1 MKFKIKGRKPTRDW
15 SLIDWSKSTSVLV
28 EELNMRASSISRLR
42 AQYAP
47 KTKDR
52 SNKNKI
58 KYLVDWPSVDWSK
71 RGIDLSKELNIP
83 TNVIAQKRNLFA
95 PETIKRRNF
104 LKL

>member
-1 MKFKIKGRKPTRDW
+1 MIKLKGRKPARDW
-15 SLIDWSKSTSVLV
+15 SLIDWLKSTSVLA

-42 AQYAP
+42 AQHAP

-52 SNKNKI
+52 SNKTKI
-58 KYLVDWPSVDWSK
+58 KYFIDWKSVDWSK
-71 RGIDLSKELNIP
+71 RNLDISIELNIP

-104 LKL
+104 LNL

>member
-1 MKFKIKGRKPTRDW
+1 MKFKLRGRKPTKDW
-15 SLIDWSKSTSVLV
+15 SLIDWSKSTSVLTI
-28 EELNMRASSISRLR
+28 ELNMRASSISRLR

-58 KYLVDWPSVDWSK
+58 KYPINWTTVDWSK

-104 LKL
+104 LKI